1 MSMKRLLAINWS
13 LVFPMMKTHLAKFS
27 WFIVVFAFIKIN
39 GFTAALFLSNFV
51 SNVTDYGLFEYAL
64 SVGFVLAVIFNF
76 GLQGAYPYFNL
87 KLKKEGYHSL
97 FHGHALVLGGGLLT
111 LFCAN
116 FFLFDLMSS
125 ALSFAILIG
134 GIIALQVMSSVILK
148 SHEILKKAVVFDG
161 GFFLVLNVYNGYLW
175 LTQQPF
181 DLQVLQL
188 IFTGYLA
195 FLTAWHGFAFWRNRV
210 DFSIKK
216 YFEALNFGS
225 HLVLSSF
232 LIISLTGSARIF
244 IEWFLDL
251 EEVGYYGFY
260 FRFASVTVML
270 HQIINIVF
278 FKKMYQSDARTL
290 DRYFALFL
298 NILVIGGL
306 IAWQIIPLVFN
317 EMLSLLQESYS
328 TYRSLYFILTFQM
341 IFWIALSLNENIIYR
356 EALSSKM
363 NKGFG
368 ILVLMMLV
376 TLWILHSIGLLN
388 IFWLTIINM
397 TAIFLA
403 TEFQFF
409 LLNQKDINL
418 HKMKM
423 VGRGIMLLFWIGY
436 CVI

>member
-1 MSMKRLLAINWS
+1 
-13 LVFPMMKTHLAKFS
+13 
-27 WFIVVFAFIKIN
+27 
-39 GFTAALFLSNFV
+39 
-51 SNVTDYGLFEYAL
+51 
-64 SVGFVLAVIFNF
+64 
-76 GLQGAYPYFNL
+76 
-87 KLKKEGYHSL
+87 
-97 FHGHALVLGGGLLT
+97 
-111 LFCAN
+111 
-116 FFLFDLMSS
+116 
-125 ALSFAILIG
+125 
-134 GIIALQVMSSVILK
+134 
-148 SHEILKKAVVFDG
+148 
-161 GFFLVLNVYNGYLW
+161 

-188 IFTGYLA
+188 IFAGYLA
-195 FLTAWHGFAFWRNRV
+195 FLTAWHGFAFWKNRV

-278 FKKMYQSDARTL
+278 FKKMYQSDTRTL

-306 IAWQIIPLVFN
+306 IAWQIIPLVFD

-368 ILVLMMLV
+368 VLVLMMLV

-397 TAIFLA
+397 IAIFLA